1 MALLMAAT
9 GTAAG
14 VAGVAAAAADVPN
27 RAELLA
33 SLAADLDD
41 VYRAMAVERDALK
54 EQLDAAVRQKT
65 AVTAYGR
72 IAQTLSTNRKRT

>member
-1 MALLMAAT
+1 MRRAKQLAIEAHRV
-9 GTAAG
+9 G
-14 VAGVAAAAADVPN
+14 AAADLPN

-41 VYRAMAVERDALK
+41 VHQAMAEELDAIK
-54 EQLDAAVRQKT
+54 QQLDAAVRQKA

-72 IAQTLSTNRKRT
+72 IAQTLTTNRTRT